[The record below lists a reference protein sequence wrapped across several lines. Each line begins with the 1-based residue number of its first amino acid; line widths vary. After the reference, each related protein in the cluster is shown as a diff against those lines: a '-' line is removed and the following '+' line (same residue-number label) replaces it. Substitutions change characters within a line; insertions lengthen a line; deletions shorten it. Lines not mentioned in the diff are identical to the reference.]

1 MGREESYLCDILR
14 LGEKGGQDI
23 LKGTVTR
30 HVTQIEPKQFGLQP
44 LGESA
49 KSDLCETNYGFG
61 FSQPTRFETL
71 WQCKYRM
78 SSDFTSVLQNLI
90 LEDIPS
96 LKSHTN
102 AVPIP
107 NGYGATDI

>member
-14 LGEKGGQDI
+14 IGEKGGQDI

-49 KSDLCETNYGFG
+49 KSDLRETNYGFG
-61 FSQPTRFETL
+61 FTNRLGLKHYGNANAECPVTL
-71 WQCKYRM
+71 RQYFRI
-78 SSDFTSVLQNLI
+78 SFLRTFPV
-90 LEDIPS
+90 
-96 LKSHTN
+96 
-102 AVPIP
+102 
-107 NGYGATDI
+107 